1 MGPRERLERAQG
13 LAASLSSESD
23 PRDEFTHLV
32 AGLAALRR
40 ETEAHLALHR
50 RWDEV
55 RDGRRLHV
63 YAWPGIVVCTV
74 LTASLW
80 TEVARVNGILFVTA
94 VLGSVDA
101 VLWVRRAHRS
111 RRLREEGGGMQDEPT
126 P

>member
-13 LAASLSSESD
+13 AATSLAATSD
-23 PRDEFTHLV
+23 PRDDFRHLE

-40 ETEAHLALHR
+40 ESEAHLALHR

-63 YAWPGIVVCTV
+63 YAWPGILLCTV
-74 LTASLW
+74 LTASQW

-101 VLWVRRAHRS
+101 VLWVRRAQRS
-111 RRLREEGGGMQDEPT
+111 RRLREEGGGMQDEPM